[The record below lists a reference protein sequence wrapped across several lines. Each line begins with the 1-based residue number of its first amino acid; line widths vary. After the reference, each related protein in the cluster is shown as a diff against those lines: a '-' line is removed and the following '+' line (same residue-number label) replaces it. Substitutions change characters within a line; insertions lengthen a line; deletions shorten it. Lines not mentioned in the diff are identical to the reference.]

1 MSVILTKTKPPLEE
15 VTKLG
20 RRPTEIYL
28 ILFTSAAR
36 DIHYDKNKSL
46 PYEHRRD
53 CGGTTSW
60 SIQAL
65 ACKTNACRKLV
76 ANAIGKLLD
85 AGFITVVG
93 MAKSNVGKR
102 HKIFRVIHPDQIEA
116 QRYAIALFTEKPSVR
131 WKHYGKKRG
140 SDTQATW
147 YGDTDTETDANAM
160 TDEHTILWGG

>member
-1 MSVILTKTKPPLEE
+1 MEHIVDADHNQLLKRWGPQSPSKRKGKTHSKGETESSKQFDYSDHYNHPNQTQQKIMSVILTKTKPPLEE

-20 RRPTEIYL
+20 RRSTEIYL

-36 DIHYDKNKSL
+36 DFHYDKNKSL

-76 ANAIGKLLD
+76 TNAIGKLLD

-102 HKIFRVIHPDQIEA
+102 Q
-116 QRYAIALFTEKPSVR
+116 
-131 WKHYGKKRG
+131 
-140 SDTQATW
+140 
-147 YGDTDTETDANAM
+147 
-160 TDEHTILWGG
+160 